1 MSYMATSLIS
11 ETIWQIKTKFSN
23 VSRMERRM
31 YFQLSKIENINFCIK
46 FEDIRPMRLEDI
58 SIYQSGRRHFKRRIM
73 VTLQF
78 S

>member
-1 MSYMATSLIS
+1 
-11 ETIWQIKTKFSN
+11 
-23 VSRMERRM
+23 MERRM